1 MDEDTIDTSII
12 DMIPY
17 IQNSAPSKI
26 LGTSAGILDFFEKT
40 PGLSMQMNLTET
52 PKKLNYASINID

>member
-1 MDEDTIDTSII
+1 
-12 DMIPY
+12 MIPY

-26 LGTSAGILDFFEKT
+26 LGTSAGILDFFEKM